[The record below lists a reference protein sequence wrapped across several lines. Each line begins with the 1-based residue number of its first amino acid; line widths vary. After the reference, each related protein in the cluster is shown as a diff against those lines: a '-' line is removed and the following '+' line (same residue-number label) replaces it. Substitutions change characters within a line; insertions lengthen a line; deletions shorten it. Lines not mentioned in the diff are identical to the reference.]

1 MTYEAREFA
10 RVTKTVLMISVAAWI
25 ILLAP
30 GGITPALHR
39 HDGHFPSMLQTMPS
53 HLLLAVLP
61 GTSLMMGFAVM
72 LVAMMSPALIA
83 PICDIRLRSFRCR
96 RVRAVALFVITY
108 TSAWLALGYLALT
121 VTAAVGIFTGRSCL
135 PAAIVLVIA
144 LIWQF
149 SPAKQRC
156 LNGCHRHGEL
166 AAFGAAADADAL
178 RYGFNHAVWCVG
190 SCWALMLLP
199 MLLSAGHVVAMV
211 GVTAL
216 IFSERL
222 EDPGLPSWKWR
233 GCNKAVRIVVGAI
246 TPHLHTTQ
254 TFPVEGHMENRKRSF
269 LH

>member
-1 MTYEAREFA
+1 MMYEAREFA
-10 RVTKTVLMISVAAWI
+10 RVSKTVLTISVAAWI

-39 HDGHFPSMLQTMPS
+39 HDGHLPSMLQTMPS

-61 GTSLMMGFAVM
+61 GALLMVGFAVM
-72 LVAMMSPALIA
+72 LAAMMSPALIA
-83 PICDIRLRSFRCR
+83 PICDIRLRSFRSR
-96 RVRAVALFVITY
+96 RARAVALFVIAY
-108 TSAWLALGYLALT
+108 TSSWLLLGYLALT
-121 VTAAVGIFTGRSCL
+121 MTALVGVFAGRSYL
-135 PAAIVLVIA
+135 PADIVLVLA
-144 LIWQF
+144 FIWQF

-166 AAFGAAADADAL
+166 AVFGAAADKDAL
-178 RYGFNHAVWCVG
+178 RYGVNHAAWCGG

-199 MLLSAGHVVAMV
+199 MLLPAGHVVAMV

-233 GCNKAVRIVVGAI
+233 GFSKAVHIVVGAI
-246 TPHLHTTQ
+246 SPYLRTTQ
-254 TFPVEGHMENRKRSF
+254 AERARS
-269 LH
+269 